1 MKRKVVKV
9 DTRNKAFLGA
19 IIGGVS
25 NIIGGAISR
34 RKQRKAQEKAQAQ
47 QTELEGYQQAAA
59 MSSAYANQDY
69 VNEYRNKITLKNGG
83 KVKTNDRIKV
93 AKKFACGGRKKA
105 NLGTNVR
112 EQYKCGGKRTKG
124 LFGLDNATTGGI
136 INGIGTIANAAIAQP
151 QQQVKRSVG
160 YAYTPKTDIKDNSYQ
175 VDANNNPINTVNTNT
190 ASDRSYYDDRIQRAK
205 FGTKR
210 KCR

>member
-1 MKRKVVKV
+1 MKRKVVKQ

-124 LFGLDNATTGGI
+124 LLGVSDAIKGV
-136 INGIGTIANAAIAQP
+136 GTIANAAIAQP

-175 VDANNNPINTVNTNT
+175 VDANNNPINTVNTNIT
-190 ASDRSYYDDRIQRAK
+190 SDRQYYDDRIQRAK

>member
-1 MKRKVVKV
+1 MKRKVIKV
-9 DTRNKAFLGA
+9 NTRNKAFLGA

-105 NLGTNVR
+105 NLGINVR

-124 LFGLDNATTGGI
+124 LLGVSDAIKGV
-136 INGIGTIANAAIAQP
+136 GTIVNSAIAQP

-160 YAYTPKTDIKDNSYQ
+160 YAYAPKTDIKDNSYQ
-175 VDANNNPINTVNTNT
+175 VDANNNPINTVNTNIT
-190 ASDRSYYDDRIQRAK
+190 SDRQYYDDRIQRAK

>member
-1 MKRKVVKV
+1 MKRKVVKQ

-19 IIGGVS
+19 IIGTVS
-25 NIIGGAISR
+25 NVIGGAISR

-59 MSSAYANQDY
+59 MSSAYTNQDY

-105 NLGTNVR
+105 NFGTNIR

-124 LFGLDNATTGGI
+124 LLGI
-136 INGIGTIANAAIAQP
+136 SDAIKGIGTIANAAIAQP

-160 YAYTPKTDIKDNSYQ
+160 YTYTPKTDIKDNSYQ
-175 VDANNNPINTVNTNT
+175 VDTNNNPVNAVNTNVV
-190 ASDRSYYDDRIQRAK
+190 SDRQYYDDRIQRAK
-205 FGTKR
+205 FGTKCKR
-210 KCR
+210 R

>member
-1 MKRKVVKV
+1 MKRKVVKQ

-124 LFGLDNATTGGI
+124 LLGVSDAIKGV
-136 INGIGTIANAAIAQP
+136 GTIANAAIAQP
-151 QQQVKRSVG
+151 QQQVKRSIG
-160 YAYTPKTDIKDNSYQ
+160 YTYTPKTDVKDNSYQ
-175 VDANNNPINTVNTNT
+175 VDANNNPINTVNTNIT
-190 ASDRSYYDDRIQRAK
+190 SDRQYYDDRIQRAK

>member
-25 NIIGGAISR
+25 NIIGGVISR

-124 LFGLDNATTGGI
+124 LLGVSDAIKGV
-136 INGIGTIANAAIAQP
+136 GTIVNSAIAQP
-151 QQQVKRSVG
+151 QQQVKRSIG
-160 YAYTPKTDIKDNSYQ
+160 YAYAPKTDIKDNSYQ
-175 VDANNNPINTVNTNT
+175 VDANNNPINTVNTNIT
-190 ASDRSYYDDRIQRAK
+190 SDRQYYDDRIQRAK

>member
-19 IIGGVS
+19 IIGTVS
-25 NIIGGAISR
+25 NVIGGAISR

-69 VNEYRNKITLKNGG
+69 VDEYRNKITLKNGG

-105 NLGTNVR
+105 NLGTNIR

-124 LFGLDNATTGGI
+124 LLGI
-136 INGIGTIANAAIAQP
+136 SDAIKGIGTIANAAIAQP

-160 YAYTPKTDIKDNSYQ
+160 YTYTPKIDIKDNSYQ
-175 VDANNNPINTVNTNT
+175 VDTNNNPVNTVNTNVV
-190 ASDRSYYDDRIQRAK
+190 SDRQYYDDRIQRAK

>member
-1 MKRKVVKV
+1 MKRKVVKQ

-124 LFGLDNATTGGI
+124 LLGVSDAIKGV
-136 INGIGTIANAAIAQP
+136 GTIANAAIAQP

-175 VDANNNPINTVNTNT
+175 VDANNNPINAVNTNIT
-190 ASDRSYYDDRIQRAK
+190 SDRQYYDDRIQRAK

>member
-1 MKRKVVKV
+1 MKRKVVKQG
-9 DTRNKAFLGA
+9 TRNKAFLGA

-124 LFGLDNATTGGI
+124 LLGVSDAIKGV
-136 INGIGTIANAAIAQP
+136 GTIANAAMSQP

-175 VDANNNPINTVNTNT
+175 VDANNNPINAVNTNIT
-190 ASDRSYYDDRIQRAK
+190 SDRQYYDDRIQRAK

>member
-1 MKRKVVKV
+1 MKRKVIKQ

-19 IIGGVS
+19 IIGTVS
-25 NIIGGAISR
+25 NVIGGAISR

-112 EQYKCGGKRTKG
+112 EQFKCGGKRTKG
-124 LFGLDNATTGGI
+124 LLGVSDAIKGV
-136 INGIGTIANAAIAQP
+136 GTIVNSAMTQP

-160 YAYTPKTDIKDNSYQ
+160 YAYAPKIDVKDNSYQ
-175 VDANNNPINTVNTNT
+175 VDANNNPINAVNTNT

>member
-9 DTRNKAFLGA
+9 NTRNKAFLGA

-124 LFGLDNATTGGI
+124 LLGVSDAIKGV
-136 INGIGTIANAAIAQP
+136 GTIVNSAMSQP

-160 YAYTPKTDIKDNSYQ
+160 YAYAPKTDIKDNSYQ
-175 VDANNNPINTVNTNT
+175 VDANNNPINAVNTNT
-190 ASDRSYYDDRIQRAK
+190 ASDHLYYDDRIRRAK

>member
-1 MKRKVVKV
+1 MKRKIVKQ

-19 IIGGVS
+19 IIGTVS
-25 NIIGGAISR
+25 NVIGGAISR

-112 EQYKCGGKRTKG
+112 EQFKCGGKRTKG
-124 LFGLDNATTGGI
+124 LLGVSDTIKGV
-136 INGIGTIANAAIAQP
+136 GTIVNSAIAQP

-160 YAYTPKTDIKDNSYQ
+160 YAYAPKTDIKDNSYQ
-175 VDANNNPINTVNTNT
+175 VDADNNPVNAINTNT
-190 ASDRSYYDDRIQRAK
+190 TSDRSYYDDRIQRAK

>member
-1 MKRKVVKV
+1 MKRKVVKQ

-19 IIGGVS
+19 IIGTVS
-25 NIIGGAISR
+25 NVIGGAISR

-112 EQYKCGGKRTKG
+112 EQFKCGGKRTKG
-124 LFGLDNATTGGI
+124 LLGVSDAIKGV
-136 INGIGTIANAAIAQP
+136 GTIVNSAIAQP

-160 YAYTPKTDIKDNSYQ
+160 YAYAPKTDVKDNSYQ
-175 VDANNNPINTVNTNT
+175 VDANNIPINAVNTNT
-190 ASDRSYYDDRIQRAK
+190 TSDRSYYDDRIQRAK

>member
-124 LFGLDNATTGGI
+124 LLGVSDAIKGV
-136 INGIGTIANAAIAQP
+136 GTIVNSAMSQP

-160 YAYTPKTDIKDNSYQ
+160 YAYAPKTDIKDNSYQ
-175 VDANNNPINTVNTNT
+175 VDANNNPINAVNTNT
-190 ASDRSYYDDRIQRAK
+190 ASDHLYYDDRIRRAK

>member
-1 MKRKVVKV
+1 MKRKVVKQN
-9 DTRNKAFLGA
+9 TRNKAFLGA
-19 IIGGVS
+19 IIGTVS
-25 NIIGGAISR
+25 NVIGGAISR

-59 MSSAYANQDY
+59 MSSTYANQDY

-112 EQYKCGGKRTKG
+112 EQFKCGGKRTKG
-124 LFGLDNATTGGI
+124 LLGVSDAIKGV
-136 INGIGTIANAAIAQP
+136 GTIVNSAIAQP
-151 QQQVKRSVG
+151 QQQIKRSVG
-160 YAYTPKTDIKDNSYQ
+160 YAYAPKTDIKDNSYQ
-175 VDANNNPINTVNTNT
+175 VDANNNPVNAVNTNT
-190 ASDRSYYDDRIQRAK
+190 ASDRQYYDDRIQRAK

>member
-1 MKRKVVKV
+1 MKRKVVKQ

-19 IIGGVS
+19 IIGTVS
-25 NIIGGAISR
+25 NVIGGAISR

-105 NLGTNVR
+105 NFGTNVR
-112 EQYKCGGKRTKG
+112 EQFKCGGKRTKG
-124 LFGLDNATTGGI
+124 LLGVSDAIKGV
-136 INGIGTIANAAIAQP
+136 GTIVNSAIAQP

-160 YAYTPKTDIKDNSYQ
+160 YAYAPKTDIKDNSYQ
-175 VDANNNPINTVNTNT
+175 VDANNNPVNVVNTNT
-190 ASDRSYYDDRIQRAK
+190 TFDRSYYDDRIQRAK

>member
-1 MKRKVVKV
+1 MKRKVVKQ

-19 IIGGVS
+19 IIGTVS
-25 NIIGGAISR
+25 NVIGGAISR

-124 LFGLDNATTGGI
+124 LLGVSDAVKGV
-136 INGIGTIANAAIAQP
+136 GTIVNSAIAQP

-160 YAYTPKTDIKDNSYQ
+160 YAYAPKTDVKDNSYQ
-175 VDANNNPINTVNTNT
+175 VDANNNPVNAINTNIMDN
-190 ASDRSYYDDRIQRAK
+190 RPYYDDRIQRAK